1 MKKSFIFCVCLFC
14 LACASKP
21 KPEEL
26 NPKLKS
32 AMADYLNT
40 DPNSKGKYKYDV
52 TSVVYFDD
60 TNYYICEFKVHMT
73 SEISAQNARRI
84 DTTGDMKVKIDKKFK
99 VIGRYY

>member
-1 MKKSFIFCVCLFC
+1 LS
-14 LACASKP
+14 CASKP
-21 KPEEL
+21 KQEDL

-52 TSVVYFDD
+52 TSVIYFED
-60 TNYYICEFKVHMT
+60 TNAYICEFKVRMT
-73 SEISAQNARRI
+73 SEVSTQNARRI